1 MYSVILTRQ
10 DGTDVE
16 VHNSLV
22 NSVKLTSAKIT
33 KAVNDIDAFSF
44 TCTPQ
49 NQAYNNVRPLIT
61 LVKVINTRKHKTLF
75 SGRVLNADD
84 VMSTAGELS
93 KDVVCES
100 ELAYLHDSYQN
111 YNKWQNIS
119 PADFFAKIIE
129 VHNNQVEQ
137 YKRFEVG
144 VCDVKDSNNAIY
156 RYTADET
163 STFDTIKDK
172 LIDRLGGELQIRYQN
187 GIKYLDYLQTT
198 AKQGSQIIRL
208 AKNLRSLKQSVDAS
222 NIITVL
228 KPLGA
233 TLENQDTDSDASKPR
248 LTIESVNNGSKWLK
262 DDAKIAQFG
271 IQSGVET
278 WDDVTDA
285 NNLLT
290 KAKAFLA
297 SQKTATVQ
305 YQLEAVDLSLIDNN
319 VDDFECGNYHKVINP
334 VMGIDDNLRIVGQT
348 IDLIDVANSTLTI
361 GDKMLSQEE
370 LAVKTKKQLLANQN
384 NNQNILD
391 LENGFADLT
400 EQNDKFKDMI
410 ADLQTQIDDL
420 KNNNGG
426 GSTPIHVGKIIDVS
440 EWQGAINWASVKNDD
455 VSLAI
460 IRVQDG
466 SSHQDLKYMENIQQ
480 AIANGLKYAVYAYF
494 RGVSTSDAQTEARD
508 FYNRTQQVVSG
519 KQQPV
524 FYAIDVESVEMGGDA
539 SAMRG
544 GVEAYM
550 NQLNALGI
558 PDTKIVLYIANH
570 LYNSFN
576 LNVSRAGAI
585 WIPSYGA
592 NDGTIDNSTKPQHA
606 YDLWQYTSKGSIAGI
621 SGNVDLS
628 GDASDRFKNNY
639 LR

>member
-1 MYSVILTRQ
+1 MYQVTLRQLDGQPIVIHSAYVDT
-10 DGTDVE
+10 
-16 VHNSLV
+16 
-22 NSVKLTSAKIT
+22 VKLTEAKIT
-33 KAVNDIDAFSF
+33 KAVNSIEKFEF
-44 TCTPQ
+44 TCTPE
-49 NQAYNNVRPLIT
+49 NPAYDSCHPFTSMVEVT
-61 LVKVINTRKHKTLF
+61 KDGTVLF
-75 SGRVLNADD
+75 CGRVLKVDSSMDTNGKL
-84 VMSTAGELS
+84 T
-93 KDVVCES
+93 KDVTCEG

-111 YNKWQNIS
+111 YGKWQNIS
-119 PADFFAKIIE
+119 PADFFAKIIA
-129 VHNNQVEQ
+129 VHNSQVEQ

-172 LIDRLGGELQIRYQN
+172 LLDRLGGELQIRYQN

-248 LTIESVNNGSKWLK
+248 LTIESVNNGSKLLK

-440 EWQGAINWASVKNDD
+440 EWQGVINWASVKNDD

-480 AIANGLKYAVYAYF
+480 AITNGLKYAVYAYF

-558 PDTKIVLYIANH
+558 PDNKIVLYIANH

-606 YDLWQYTSKGSIAGI
+606 YDLWQYTSKGSIDGI

-639 LR
+639 LK

>member
-61 LVKVINTRKHKTLF
+61 LVKVINIRKHKTLF

-111 YNKWQNIS
+111 YGKWQNIS
-119 PADFFAKIIE
+119 PADFFAKIIA
-129 VHNNQVEQ
+129 VHNSQVEP

-172 LIDRLGGELQIRYQN
+172 LLDRLGGELQIRYQN

-248 LTIESVNNGSKWLK
+248 LTIESVNNGNKWLK

-480 AIANGLKYAVYAYF
+480 AITNGLKYAVYAYF

-508 FYNRTQQVVSG
+508 FYNRTQQVVSQ

-524 FYAIDVESVEMGGDA
+524 FYAIDVESIEMSGDV

-550 NQLNALGI
+550 NQLNALGV
-558 PDTKIVLYIANH
+558 PDNKIVLYIANH
-570 LYNSFN
+570 LYSSFN
-576 LNVSRAGAI
+576 LNVARAGAI
-585 WIPSYGA
+585 WLPSYGI
-592 NDGTIDNSTKPQHA
+592 NDGTLENSTKPLYA
-606 YDLWQYTSKGSIAGI
+606 YDLWQYTSKGSVKGI

-628 GDASDRFKNNY
+628 GDVSDKFKNNY
-639 LR
+639 LK